1 VSKNRSPNAHFE
13 HQLRSTKQDL
23 KFANVNYTMIEKS
36 KREVSNLKED
46 KLTYRI
52 GDSAQL
58 SKTVKDEDIKNFA
71 EATGD
76 KNPLHLDDE
85 FASKTIFKRRIAH
98 GFLTAGLISAVI
110 GNKLPGN
117 GTIYLSQTLNFLAP
131 VYIGDEITAK
141 VEVLQVSKEGKRLR
155 LKTQVIN
162 QNGAVVVDGEALVIP
177 QRR

>member
-1 VSKNRSPNAHFE
+1 MS
-13 HQLRSTKQDL
+13 
-23 KFANVNYTMIEKS
+23 
-36 KREVSNLKED
+36 ED
-46 KLTYRI
+46 KLPYKI

-58 SKTVKDEDIKNFA
+58 SKIVKDEDIKIFA

-98 GFLTAGLISAVI
+98 GILTAGLVSAVI
-110 GNKLPGN
+110 GSKLPGN
-117 GTIYLSQTLNFLAP
+117 GTIYVSQTLNFLAP

-141 VEVLQVSKEGKRLR
+141 VEVLEVSKEGKRLR

-162 QNGAVVVDGEALVIP
+162 QNGTVVVDGEALVIP
-177 QRR
+177 PRR

>member
-1 VSKNRSPNAHFE
+1 MS
-13 HQLRSTKQDL
+13 
-23 KFANVNYTMIEKS
+23 
-36 KREVSNLKED
+36 ED
-46 KLTYRI
+46 KPPYKI

-58 SKTVKDEDIKNFA
+58 SKTVKDEDIRIFA
-71 EATGD
+71 EVTED

-131 VYIGDEITAK
+131 VYVGDDITAK
-141 VEVLQVSKEGKRLR
+141 VEVLQILKGGKRLR
-155 LKTQVIN
+155 LKTQVVN
-162 QNGAVVVDGEALVIP
+162 QNGTVVIDGEALVVP
-177 QRR
+177 RRK

>member
-1 VSKNRSPNAHFE
+1 LS
-13 HQLRSTKQDL
+13 
-23 KFANVNYTMIEKS
+23 
-36 KREVSNLKED
+36 ED
-46 KLTYRI
+46 KPFYKI

-58 SKTVKDEDIKNFA
+58 SKTVKDEDVRNFA
-71 EATGD
+71 EVTGD
-76 KNPLHLDDE
+76 KNPLHLDDA

-110 GNKLPGN
+110 GSKLPGN

-141 VEVLQVSKEGKRLR
+141 VEVFQVLKGGKRLR

-162 QNGAVVVDGEALVIP
+162 QNGTVVVNGEALVMP

>member
-1 VSKNRSPNAHFE
+1 MA
-13 HQLRSTKQDL
+13 
-23 KFANVNYTMIEKS
+23 
-36 KREVSNLKED
+36 ED
-46 KLTYRI
+46 KLPYKV

-58 SKTVKDEDIKNFA
+58 SKTVKDEDIRIFA
-71 EATGD
+71 EVTGD

-98 GFLTAGLISAVI
+98 GILTAALISSVI
-110 GNKLPGN
+110 GNRLPGN

-141 VEVLQVSKEGKRLR
+141 VEVLQVLKEGKRLR

-162 QNGAVVVDGEALVIP
+162 QNGTVVVDGEALVIP
-177 QRR
+177 PRR